1 MWLIA
6 PGKAT
11 AKLNSHPNLLPWC
24 PTWAMKPLRNQGVV
38 VQGTGWGWLGSYL
51 LTMYF
56 YKSQMQTGLLKWSP
70 CIPLILS
77 IVKDLTPEK
86 HKGLHKIILYK
97 LGTSLKETM
106 FNPNVFCF
114 SSFHHDGFLQ
124 LSTQPDTLLPS
135 SSSLHRTSPAINHP
149 PWLDA
154 FLHLY
159 FFTVFS
165 IIGCGNERRCYH
177 RDLGISDKSADQGD
191 NQGVQRR

>member
-1 MWLIA
+1 
-6 PGKAT
+6 
-11 AKLNSHPNLLPWC
+11 
-24 PTWAMKPLRNQGVV
+24 
-38 VQGTGWGWLGSYL
+38 
-51 LTMYF
+51 
-56 YKSQMQTGLLKWSP
+56 MQSGLLKWSP

-106 FNPNVFCF
+106 FNPNVFCV

-124 LSTQPDTLLPS
+124 LSTQADTLLPS

-149 PWLDA
+149 LWLDA

-159 FFTVFS
+159 FSTVFS

-191 NQGVQRR
+191 NQGVQRRYKVPGAQISVDRAMELIAQQERCYQLGVTVSKKIAF